1 MQDIFSLTVC
11 ALFSQA
17 LRTTI
22 LHHLGTVAFGSLI
35 IALIRTIR
43 AVVSYF
49 QRKLKK
55 THNKVR
61 ATTYAL
67 LSAQLCC
74 RSMSQQLL
82 QLKEVSYLCP
92 CPQPQ

>member
-1 MQDIFSLTVC
+1 MYANNFTLI
-11 ALFSQA
+11 QA

-35 IALIRTIR
+35 IAIIRTIR

-55 THNKVR
+55 THNKVLGCGDDVV
-61 ATTYAL
+61 ALMPLCLQTYL
-67 LSAQLCC
+67 RVVIQL
-74 RSMSQQLL
+74 RL
-82 QLKEVSYLCP
+82 
-92 CPQPQ
+92 